1 LRCLSP
7 DCAQLWQ
14 DTPPAAN
21 DIYPKQ
27 LIVDLYKNPC
37 PQGVMAHYDKSVS
50 MDDLKGAIDE
60 RFGKWAVAGFTTG
73 SLMLWRVESESFA
86 IHLSATDKKTA
97 KLEQQEVGTKTV
109 IYIAFQPPQKC
120 SFP

>member
-1 LRCLSP
+1 
-7 DCAQLWQ
+7 
-14 DTPPAAN
+14 
-21 DIYPKQ
+21 
-27 LIVDLYKNPC
+27 
-37 PQGVMAHYDKSVS
+37 MARYDKSVS
-50 MDDLKGAIDE
+50 MDDLKAAIDG

-73 SLMLWRVESESFA
+73 SLMLWRVESENFA
-86 IHLSATDKKTA
+86 IQLSDTDKRTA